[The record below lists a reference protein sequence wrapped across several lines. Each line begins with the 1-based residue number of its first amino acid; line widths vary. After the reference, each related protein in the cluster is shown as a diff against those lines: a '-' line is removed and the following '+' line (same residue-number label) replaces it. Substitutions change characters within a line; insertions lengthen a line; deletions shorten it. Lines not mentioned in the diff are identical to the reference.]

1 MAIDQGMLRDAM
13 ARVPAGVALVTAH
26 DRSGVPHGFTAS
38 SFVSVSMEPPLA
50 LVCLARTAN
59 SFPVFDSCSE
69 FAVSVLRE
77 DHTGLAM
84 RFARKSADKF
94 AGGEFIRT
102 ARGGTVLD
110 GALAVVE
117 CTVHERYPA
126 GDHIIL
132 LGEVQSVHAEQKG
145 VPAVYVDR
153 GFAALCSAPG
163 ACQFAAERS
172 PHVHTA

>member
-1 MAIDQGMLRDAM
+1 MAADQHMLRDAM

-26 DRSGVPHGFTAS
+26 DSGGAPHGFTAS

-59 SFPVFDSCSE
+59 SFPVFDSCRE
-69 FAVSVLRE
+69 FAVSVLRD
-77 DHTGLAM
+77 DHTELAM

-94 AGGEFIRT
+94 AGGKFVRT

-132 LGEVQSVHAEQKG
+132 LGEVQSVHVEDKG
-145 VPAVYVDR
+145 APAVYVDR
-153 GFAALCSAPG
+153 GFAALCSGTG
-163 ACQFAAERS
+163 ACLAAAG
-172 PHVHTA
+172 HGTHAHAG

>member
-1 MAIDQGMLRDAM
+1 MAADQGMLRDAM

-26 DRSGVPHGFTAS
+26 DRGGVPHGFTAS

-59 SFPVFDSCSE
+59 SFPVFDSCGE

-77 DHTGLAM
+77 DHTELAM

-102 ARGGTVLD
+102 PRGATVLD

-132 LGEVQSVHAEQKG
+132 LGEVQSVHVEGKG
-145 VPAVYVDR
+145 APAVYVDR
-153 GFAALCSAPG
+153 RFAALCSGTG
-163 ACQFAAERS
+163 ACLAAAERGA
-172 PHVHTA
+172 HAHAG

>member
-1 MAIDQGMLRDAM
+1 MAADQGMLRDAM

-26 DRSGVPHGFTAS
+26 DRGGVPHGFTAS

-59 SFPVFDSCSE
+59 SFPVFDSCRE
-69 FAVSVLRE
+69 FAVSVLRD
-77 DHTGLAM
+77 DHTELAM

-132 LGEVQSVHAEQKG
+132 LGEVQSVHVEEKG
-145 VPAVYVDR
+145 APAVYVDR
-153 GFAALCSAPG
+153 RFAALCSGTG
-163 ACQFAAERS
+163 ACLAAAERGA
-172 PHVHTA
+172 HAHAG